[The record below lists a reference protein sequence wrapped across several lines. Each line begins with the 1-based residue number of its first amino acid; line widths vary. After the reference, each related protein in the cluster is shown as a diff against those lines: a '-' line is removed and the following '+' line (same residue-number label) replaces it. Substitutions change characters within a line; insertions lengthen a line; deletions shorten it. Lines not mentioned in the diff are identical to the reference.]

1 METSFAAADS
11 YWKYIETTGSTLDS
25 DVLSRLATSLEG
37 TDWDNP
43 TSATELNNCAVVALV
58 EAEQCEDLSM
68 RELYLEMALEAL
80 NNGVKLHEHPL
91 CAAHL
96 ALVLAMTGEME
107 QAIETAFTTFVK
119 TLQPSYVNDNPI
131 PPGIVYLPRSTAFTD
146 SRYEELTQILQSEN
160 GYTQSLLL
168 LSKVLCSSQL
178 VFYNST
184 GLRFLHLAAQL
195 FPSSLNLNLKL
206 GISSLVNSQWEGIL
220 YLHHARTLASDSA
233 TILQTLY
240 LAYRDLQQIQ
250 VADFWLNVGRD
261 ISKNNQHS
269 LDWKWVNLE
278 ASSLITYV
286 PFEVQILLAVEPSLR
301 SLVTSVLIA
310 EGDWFEK
317 EMEFWRSWLKPG
329 MTVIDVGANV
339 GVYTF
344 SAALQVGAEGCVL
357 AVEPFS
363 GCVRCLQETCRINQL
378 SWVKVCAGAA
388 SDRNGKVRLSLHTA
402 SELNEVVS
410 SDAEETMKPGTFE
423 EVACFTLDSLIERES
438 VSQVD
443 FLKIDAEGHEIKV
456 LEGSDRI
463 LKEFSPTILYENI
476 AGRKGSNIAVAD
488 FLKSRG
494 YQLFRYQPYLKQLIP
509 LNSTND
515 LQGRLNIIA
524 FTQSNISALSS

>member
-1 METSFAAADS
+1 METSFAGADC
-11 YWKYIETTGSTLDS
+11 YWNYLKSIGLSLNS
-25 DVLSRLATSLEG
+25 DMSARIAMSLEG
-37 TDWDNP
+37 TAWDNP
-43 TSATELNNCAVVALV
+43 TSALELNNCAVVALI
-58 EAEQCEDLSM
+58 EAEQCQDSSV
-68 RELYLEMALEAL
+68 RGLYLEMALDAL
-80 NNGVKLHEHPL
+80 NSGVELSDYPL

-96 ALVLAMTGEME
+96 ALVFAMTGDME
-107 QAIETAFTTFVK
+107 QAIHTAFPLFVNS
-119 TLQPSYVNDNPI
+119 LQSAYVNDKPV
-131 PPGIVYLPRSTAFTD
+131 PSGIVYLPS
-146 SRYEELTQILQSEN
+146 SRDTGSSCELLAQILQTKD

-168 LSKVLCSSQL
+168 LSKVLCQSQL
-178 VFYNST
+178 VFYNSL

-195 FPSSLNLNLKL
+195 FPNSASINLKL
-206 GISSLVNSQWEGIL
+206 GLASLINNQQEGFL
-220 YLHHARTLASDSA
+220 YLQRARTLAPASA
-233 TILQTLY
+233 IIVQTLY
-240 LAYRDLQQIQ
+240 LAYRDLGQME
-250 VADFWLNVGRD
+250 VANFWLGIGRD
-261 ISKNNQHS
+261 MTQKSQHS
-269 LDWKWVNLE
+269 LDSQWTNIE
-278 ASSLITYV
+278 ADSPITYIR
-286 PFEVQILLAVEPSLR
+286 FEEQLQLAVEPSLG
-301 SLVTSVLIA
+301 SLVTSVLLA

-388 SDRNGKVRLSLHTA
+388 SDRNGKVKLALHTA

-410 SDAEETMKPGTFE
+410 DDTEETMKPGTFE
-423 EVACFTLDSLIERES
+423 EVACFTLDSLIEQES
-438 VSQVD
+438 VNQVN

-456 LEGSDRI
+456 LEGCDRI

-476 AGRKGSNIAVAD
+476 AGRKGSNLAVAD

-494 YQLFRYQPYLKQLIP
+494 YQLFRYQPYLQQLIP
-509 LNSTND
+509 INSTND

-524 FTQSNISALSS
+524 

>member
-11 YWKYIETTGSTLDS
+11 YWKYLESTGSTLDS

-80 NNGVKLHEHPL
+80 NNGVKLHDHPL

-107 QAIETAFTTFVK
+107 QAIETAFPTFVK

-131 PPGIVYLPRSTAFTD
+131 PPSIVYLPRSNAFTD
-146 SRYEELTQILQSEN
+146 SRYEELTQILQSEH

-168 LSKVLCSSQL
+168 LSAVLCRSQL

-184 GLRFLHLAAQL
+184 GLRFLHLATQL
-195 FPSSLNLNLKL
+195 FPNSSHLNLML

-220 YLHHARTLASDSA
+220 YLHHARTLVPDSA

-250 VADFWLNVGRD
+250 VADFWLDIGRD
-261 ISKNNQHS
+261 ISKKNQHS
-269 LDWKWVNLE
+269 LDWNWVSLE
-278 ASSLITYV
+278 ANSLITYV
-286 PFEVQILLAVEPSLR
+286 PFEAQILLAVEPSLR

-317 EMEFWRSWLKPG
+317 EMEFWRNWLKPG

-410 SDAEETMKPGTFE
+410 GDAEEIMKPGTFE
-423 EVACFTLDSLIERES
+423 EVACFTLDSLIEQEN
-438 VSQVD
+438 VDQVD

-456 LEGSDRI
+456 LEGCDRI

-476 AGRKGSNIAVAD
+476 AARKGSNLAVAD
-488 FLKSRG
+488 FLIARG
-494 YQLFRYQPYLKQLIP
+494 YQLFRYQPYLQQLIP

-524 FTQSNISALSS
+524 FPQSTISALSS